1 MAKNK
6 LDLPTPSVEP
16 SAKPADNAT
25 AGKKNT
31 STKKANAKKRRPVG
45 KFFRDIISELKK
57 VEWAKFKSTK
67 SGKGVL
73 SQLGTVLLI
82 VAIFIVIITAMD
94 LGLSELL
101 KLLVGAGA

>member
-16 SAKPADNAT
+16 TTKTADSAT
-25 AGKKNT
+25 TGKKT
-31 STKKANAKKRRPVG
+31 TATKKANAKKRRPIG
-45 KFFRDIISELKK
+45 KFFRDIVSELKK

-67 SGKGVL
+67 SSKGVL